1 MHGGSDFNYAYR
13 SEDTS
18 IGPCEFAV
26 SPWISGFQNSMTA
39 EDGVG
44 HEARKSNCAAC
55 VGKGTELQLVCIN
68 FLCRQLQEQE
78 RLPLR
83 RETSER
89 QCQHRY
95 DNGYHVSN
103 HHEKGLAEMLR

>member
-55 VGKGTELQLVCIN
+55 VGKGTELQLVCIK
-68 FLCRQLQEQE
+68 FPLQATA
-78 RLPLR
+78 RTRTVAAAPR
-83 RETSER
+83 NVRAAMPTP
-89 QCQHRY
+89 
-95 DNGYHVSN
+95 V
-103 HHEKGLAEMLR
+103 